1 MQVVNHF
8 EMPTARSQVVGGLP
22 DAPTGWTRPRMSN
35 AQRTAAARAARAAR
49 DQNRPV
55 GEDHAGAPVPQG
67 IIPEGGD
74 EINHDAGLLG
84 FERVLLHLQLALL
97 SLLLVQANTAHAVHQ
112 LLLHRL
118 VFSIVHRQV

>member
-35 AQRTAAARAARAAR
+35 AKRTAAARAARAAR

-74 EINHDAGLLG
+74 EINHDAGLLDPHDQNPPCEAWMG
-84 FERVLLHLQLALL
+84 I
-97 SLLLVQANTAHAVHQ
+97 QACGVH
-112 LLLHRL
+112 
-118 VFSIVHRQV
+118 